1 MKQLAPIGIGTYNRL
16 SHLKKTINALK
27 NNILSMESELYIFS
41 DGAKDGDEEMV
52 HKLRVYLHTIDG
64 FKKIYIIQRATNLG
78 PLLNHGK
85 GMDFLLEKYGK
96 FIYLEDDIVSASGFL
111 RFMNDALDLYEDR
124 ENIHSISGY
133 TPSIKNSI
141 KFEEDGFIFQRFTGW
156 GMGTWKDK
164 FYKVKRIDKND
175 YLKFINNP
183 KTVQKAIENSGGN
196 ILKEF
201 KDDAYRKNNYYDVQA
216 TFLEYQENSYTLYPK
231 QSLVL
236 NIGHDGT
243 GQQSGVTKKFD
254 VTLWDKNTNFILS
267 KEVSPNVEIVKEMAL
282 FHSPNENDID
292 ISVVNTIVNE
302 IENLNLKSLNIWGL
316 GVLSTQIQKQLNKKN
331 ISINYFIDTW
341 ASGDE
346 YHDNIAIITPQEALK
361 KDEKNFVI
369 ASIGSRYKMKDS
381 IDKMT
386 EKKLNIIMFN

>member
-1 MKQLAPIGIGTYNRL
+1 MKQLAPIGIGTYSRL

-27 NNILSMESELYIFS
+27 KNILSMQSELYIFS
-41 DGAKDGDEEMV
+41 DGAKIGNEKNV
-52 HKLRVYLHTIDG
+52 HKLREYLHTIDG
-64 FKKIYIIQRATNLG
+64 FKKIHIIQRDKNLG

-85 GMDFLLEKYGK
+85 GMDFLLEKYGR
-96 FIYLEDDIVSASGFL
+96 FIYLEDDIVTASGFL
-111 RFMNDALDLYEDR
+111 TFMNDALDLYKERKD
-124 ENIHSISGY
+124 IHSISGY
-133 TPSIKNSI
+133 TPTINSSKN
-141 KFEEDGFIFQRFTGW
+141 FNEDGFVFQRFIGW
-156 GMGTWKDK
+156 GMGAWKDK

-183 KTVQKAIENSGGN
+183 KTVQKAIENSGEN

-201 KDDAYRKNNYYDVQA
+201 KDDAYRKNNYYDSQA
-216 TFLEYQENSYTLYPK
+216 TFLEHQENSYTLYPK
-231 QSLVL
+231 QSLVF
-236 NIGHDGT
+236 NIGNDGS
-243 GQQSGVTKKFD
+243 GQQAGVTKKFD
-254 VTLWDKNTNFILS
+254 VTLWDKSTDFILS

-292 ISVVNTIVNE
+292 MSVVNTIVDE
-302 IENLNLKSLNIWGL
+302 IEKLNLKSLNIWGL
-316 GVLSTQIQKQLNKKN
+316 GILSTQIQKQLNKKN

-369 ASIGSRYKMKDS
+369 ASIGSRFKMKQS
-381 IDKMT
+381 IGEMT
-386 EKKLNIIMFN
+386 KKQLNIIMFN